1 MIQNVTIISSALAV
15 ASVLFP
21 IIAIAL
27 SKKGKKTSF
36 LSTVSY
42 ICLIGFLLVGLYRIM
57 YLAKANNFV
66 ALINDITIRARLS
79 VILSA
84 VIVVLNFVPFITYK
98 TPADA
103 KAEAR
108 MEKLFKEREKA
119 KKQEAEETVKAESNA
134 QQETS
139 EPKENSADS
148 Q

>member
-57 YLAKANNFV
+57 YLAKSNNFV

-119 KKQEAEETVKAESNA
+119 KKQEAEETVKAESNI
-134 QQETS
+134 QHETS
-139 EPKENSADS
+139 EPKENSADN